1 LFFQTVFAATA
12 ATIVSGAIAER
23 TKFTTYLIFSL
34 LMTLLIYPISGSWV
48 WNGGWL
54 AKMGFTDFAGSS
66 VVHSVG
72 GWASLVAAALVG
84 PRIGKYN
91 TDGTVNAIPG
101 HNLMLGALG
110 CLFYG
115 LDGLAFNPGSQL
127 AISGDNAFKVA
138 AILSQQILLEL
149 LEHWLQC
156 S

>member
-1 LFFQTVFAATA
+1 
-12 ATIVSGAIAER
+12 
-23 TKFTTYLIFSL
+23 
-34 LMTLLIYPISGSWV
+34 
-48 WNGGWL
+48 
-54 AKMGFTDFAGSS
+54 MGFTDFAGSS

-110 CLFYG
+110 VFILWFG
-115 LDGLAFNPGSQL
+115 WFGFNPGSQL

>member
-1 LFFQTVFAATA
+1 LLQLQQLFLVLLL
-12 ATIVSGAIAER
+12 R

-48 WNGGWL
+48 WNAGGWL

-84 PRIGKYN
+84 PELESIILTGLKCN
-91 TDGTVNAIPG
+91 TWTQFNVR
-101 HNLMLGALG
+101 
-110 CLFYG
+110 CLRVFILWFG
-115 LDGLAFNPGSQL
+115 WFGFNPGSQL

>member
-1 LFFQTVFAATA
+1 MLED
-12 ATIVSGAIAER
+12 GLR
-23 TKFTTYLIFSL
+23 KWD
-34 LMTLLIYPISGSWV
+34 LLIS
-48 WNGGWL
+48 
-54 AKMGFTDFAGSS
+54 GSS

-72 GWASLVAAALVG
+72 GWASLVAALVG

-110 CLFYG
+110 VFILWFG
-115 LDGLAFNPGSQL
+115 WFGFNPGSQL